1 MTISELLILAAAGLF
16 AGILAGFLG
25 IGGGTV
31 LVPLL
36 VSLNY
41 APVQAVATS
50 SLSIVITAISG
61 SIQNW
66 RMGYLSL
73 SQVAGIGFPAIITA
87 QIGVYLAG
95 IFPPYLLL
103 VFFGLLLWLNIYLVE
118 VRKRFKEGESG
129 SIERESN
136 HVPSLA
142 INRHLAKTQSRTD
155 RIPVPQEL
163 LEMSNQNASPPCGQS
178 TIVMGNYS
186 DLMSGSVTTYPLLIL
201 NTSSQLPNST
211 NVLVNPIFA
220 RIATGSAAGLL
231 AGLFGVGGG
240 VIMVPLQIL
249 LLGESIK
256 TAIQTSLGVIVIT
269 AISATLGHAARGNVL
284 WVVGLILGGG
294 GLLGA
299 QISTRFLPRL
309 PDRVVSLAFRSLL
322 AILSIYVFWQAWQN
336 LVISY

>member
-1 MTISELLILAAAGLF
+1 MTVSELLILGAAGLF

-36 VSLNY
+36 VALKY

-50 SLSIVITAISG
+50 GLSIVITALSG

-73 SQVAGIGFPAIITA
+73 SQVAGIGFPAVITA
-87 QIGVYLAG
+87 QVGVYLTG
-95 IFPPYLLL
+95 VFPPYLLL
-103 VFFGLLLWLNIYLVE
+103 VTFGLLLWLNIYLVE
-118 VRKRFKEGESG
+118 VRKRLTAD
-129 SIERESN
+129 
-136 HVPSLA
+136 SLVKDVQ
-142 INRHLAKTQSRTD
+142 AK
-155 RIPVPQEL
+155 
-163 LEMSNQNASPPCGQS
+163 N
-178 TIVMGNYS
+178 
-186 DLMSGSVTTYPLLIL
+186 
-201 NTSSQLPNST
+201 SQLPIT
-211 NVLVNPIFA
+211 NDQLADRSNMSVNPIWA

-269 AISATLGHAARGNVL
+269 AISATAGHAARGNVL

-309 PDRVVSLAFRSLL
+309 PDRTISLAFRSLL
-322 AILSIYVFWQAWQN
+322 AVLSIYVFWQAWQKF
-336 LVISY
+336 SH

>member
-1 MTISELLILAAAGLF
+1 MTITELLILGAAGIF

-36 VSLNY
+36 VALKY

-50 SLSIVITAISG
+50 GLSIVITAISG

-73 SQVAGIGFPAIITA
+73 SQVAGIGFPAVITA
-87 QIGVYLAG
+87 QIGAYLAG

-103 VFFGLLLWLNIYLVE
+103 LTFGLLLWLNIYLIE
-118 VRKRFKEGESG
+118 VRKHLTAKKKAEAEQEELRGE
-129 SIERESN
+129 
-136 HVPSLA
+136 A
-142 INRHLAKTQSRTD
+142 
-155 RIPVPQEL
+155 
-163 LEMSNQNASPPCGQS
+163 GQ
-178 TIVMGNYS
+178 G
-186 DLMSGSVTTYPLLIL
+186 DKA
-201 NTSSQLPNST
+201 QLPITNHELPNNS
-211 NVLVNPIFA
+211 NILFNPTFA
-220 RIATGSAAGLL
+220 KIATGSAAGLL

-269 AISATLGHAARGNVL
+269 AISATAGHAARGNVL

-299 QISTRFLPRL
+299 QVSTRFLPRL
-309 PDRVVSLAFRSLL
+309 PDRIVSLAFRSLL
-322 AILSIYVFWQAWQN
+322 AILSIYVFWQAWQKFSN
-336 LVISY
+336 G

>member
-1 MTISELLILAAAGLF
+1 MTITELLILGAAGIF

-36 VSLNY
+36 VALNY
-41 APVQAVATS
+41 VPVQAVATS
-50 SLSIVITAISG
+50 GLSIVITALSG

-73 SQVAGIGFPAIITA
+73 SQVAGIGFPAVITA
-87 QIGVYLAG
+87 QIGAYLAG

-103 VFFGLLLWLNIYLVE
+103 LTFGLLLWLNIYLIE
-118 VRKRFKEGESG
+118 VRKHLTAKKKAEVEQGE
-129 SIERESN
+129 N
-136 HVPSLA
+136 
-142 INRHLAKTQSRTD
+142 
-155 RIPVPQEL
+155 PQL
-163 LEMSNQNASPPCGQS
+163 PITN
-178 TIVMGNYS
+178 
-186 DLMSGSVTTYPLLIL
+186 YPLPKNSNIL
-201 NTSSQLPNST
+201 F
-211 NVLVNPIFA
+211 NPTFA
-220 RIATGSAAGLL
+220 KIATGSAAGLL

-269 AISATLGHAARGNVL
+269 AISATAGHAARGNVL

-299 QISTRFLPRL
+299 QVSTRFLPRL
-309 PDRVVSLAFRSLL
+309 PDRIVSLAFRSLL
-322 AILSIYVFWQAWQN
+322 AILSIYVFWQAWQKFSN
-336 LVISY
+336 G

>member
-1 MTISELLILAAAGLF
+1 MTVSELLILGAAGLF

-36 VSLNY
+36 VALKY
-41 APVQAVATS
+41 TPVQAVATS
-50 SLSIVITAISG
+50 GLSIVITALSG

-73 SQVAGIGFPAIITA
+73 NQVAGIGFPAVITA
-87 QIGVYLAG
+87 QIGAYLTG

-103 VFFGLLLWLNIYLVE
+103 VSFGLLLWLNIYLIE
-118 VRKRFKEGESG
+118 VRKRLTAQKAEEAQGE
-129 SIERESN
+129 N
-136 HVPSLA
+136 A
-142 INRHLAKTQSRTD
+142 QSP
-155 RIPVPQEL
+155 I
-163 LEMSNQNASPPCGQS
+163 A
-178 TIVMGNYS
+178 
-186 DLMSGSVTTYPLLIL
+186 
-201 NTSSQLPNST
+201 NTSATLGTNHELPNNS
-211 NVLVNPIFA
+211 NILFNPTFA
-220 RIATGSAAGLL
+220 KIATGSAAGLL

-269 AISATLGHAARGNVL
+269 AISATAFHAARGNVL

-309 PDRVVSLAFRSLL
+309 SDRTISLAFRSLL
-322 AILSIYVFWQAWQN
+322 AILSIYVFWQAWQKY
-336 LVISY
+336 SH

>member
-1 MTISELLILAAAGLF
+1 MTISELLILGAAGLF

-36 VSLNY
+36 VALNY

-50 SLSIVITAISG
+50 GLSIVITALSG

-66 RMGYLSL
+66 RMGYLNL
-73 SQVAGIGFPAIITA
+73 SQVAGIGFPAVITA
-87 QIGVYLAG
+87 QIGAYLAG

-103 VFFGLLLWLNIYLVE
+103 VSFGLLLWLNIYLIE
-118 VRKRFKEGESG
+118 VRKHLKGEREGEDRKESG
-129 SIERESN
+129 SITNDQFPMTNSQFPNNSN
-136 HVPSLA
+136 ILFNPTF
-142 INRHLAKTQSRTD
+142 AK
-155 RIPVPQEL
+155 
-163 LEMSNQNASPPCGQS
+163 
-178 TIVMGNYS
+178 
-186 DLMSGSVTTYPLLIL
+186 
-201 NTSSQLPNST
+201 
-211 NVLVNPIFA
+211 
-220 RIATGSAAGLL
+220 IATGSAAGLL

-269 AISATLGHAARGNVL
+269 AISATAGHAARGNVL

-309 PDRVVSLAFRSLL
+309 SDRTISLAFRSLL
-322 AILSIYVFWQAWQN
+322 AVLSLYVFWQAWQKFQN
-336 LVISY
+336 

>member
-1 MTISELLILAAAGLF
+1 MTVSELLILSAAGLF

-36 VSLNY
+36 VALKY

-50 SLSIVITAISG
+50 GLSIVITAISG

-73 SQVAGIGFPAIITA
+73 SQVAGIGFPAVITA
-87 QIGVYLAG
+87 QIGAYLAG

-103 VFFGLLLWLNIYLVE
+103 VSFGLLLWLNIYLIE
-118 VRKRFKEGESG
+118 VRKHLTAKKAGEESG
-129 SIERESN
+129 SI
-136 HVPSLA
+136 
-142 INRHLAKTQSRTD
+142 
-155 RIPVPQEL
+155 
-163 LEMSNQNASPPCGQS
+163 
-178 TIVMGNYS
+178 
-186 DLMSGSVTTYPLLIL
+186 
-201 NTSSQLPNST
+201 PNSQFPIP
-211 NVLVNPIFA
+211 NSQFPNNSNILFNPTFA
-220 RIATGSAAGLL
+220 KIATGSAAGLL

-269 AISATLGHAARGNVL
+269 AISATAGHAVRGNVL

-309 PDRVVSLAFRSLL
+309 PDRTISIAFRSLL
-322 AILSIYVFWQAWQN
+322 AILSIYVFWQAWQKF
-336 LVISY
+336 SH

>member
-1 MTISELLILAAAGLF
+1 MSISELLMLGVAGLF

-31 LVPLL
+31 IVPLL
-36 VSLNY
+36 VALNY

-50 SLSIVITAISG
+50 GLSIVITAISG

-73 SQVAGIGFPAIITA
+73 SQVAGIGFPAVITA
-87 QIGVYLAG
+87 QIGAYLAG

-103 VFFGLLLWLNIYLVE
+103 VTFGLLLWLNIYLIE
-118 VRKRFKEGESG
+118 VRKRLTAKKKAEAEQGE
-129 SIERESN
+129 N
-136 HVPSLA
+136 
-142 INRHLAKTQSRTD
+142 
-155 RIPVPQEL
+155 PQL
-163 LEMSNQNASPPCGQS
+163 PITNTSATLS
-178 TIVMGNYS
+178 
-186 DLMSGSVTTYPLLIL
+186 
-201 NTSSQLPNST
+201 TSSQLPHNSNILFHPT
-211 NVLVNPIFA
+211 FA
-220 RIATGSAAGLL
+220 KIATGSAAGLL

-269 AISATLGHAARGNVL
+269 AISATAGHAARGNVL

-294 GLLGA
+294 GLLGV
-299 QISTRFLPRL
+299 QVSTRFLPRL
-309 PDRVVSLAFRSLL
+309 PDRIVSLAFRSLL
-322 AILSIYVFWQAWQN
+322 AVLSIYVFWQAWQKFSN
-336 LVISY
+336 G

>member
-1 MTISELLILAAAGLF
+1 MTITELLILVASGLF

-36 VSLNY
+36 VALNY
-41 APVQAVATS
+41 DPVQAVATS
-50 SLSIVITAISG
+50 SLSIVITALSG

-73 SQVAGIGFPAIITA
+73 SQVAGIGFPAVITA
-87 QIGVYLAG
+87 QIGAYLAG

-103 VFFGLLLWLNIYLVE
+103 VCFGLLLWLNIYLIE
-118 VRKRFKEGESG
+118 VRKRLIAKKKAEVERGELG
-129 SIERESN
+129 EQAKQRENARLSI
-136 HVPSLA
+136 
-142 INRHLAKTQSRTD
+142 TD
-155 RIPVPQEL
+155 REL
-163 LEMSNQNASPPCGQS
+163 LNNSN
-178 TIVMGNYS
+178 
-186 DLMSGSVTTYPLLIL
+186 IL
-201 NTSSQLPNST
+201 FNRT
-211 NVLVNPIFA
+211 FA
-220 RIATGSAAGLL
+220 KIATGSAAGLL

-269 AISATLGHAARGNVL
+269 AISATAGHAARGNVL

-309 PDRVVSLAFRSLL
+309 SDRTISLAFRSLL
-322 AILSIYVFWQAWQN
+322 AILSIYIFWQAWQKF
-336 LVISY
+336 SHG

>member
-1 MTISELLILAAAGLF
+1 MTVSELLILGAAGLF

-36 VSLNY
+36 VALNY

-50 SLSIVITAISG
+50 GLSIVITAISG

-73 SQVAGIGFPAIITA
+73 SQVAGIGFPAVITA
-87 QIGVYLAG
+87 QIGAYLAG

-103 VFFGLLLWLNIYLVE
+103 LSFGLLLWLNIYLIE
-118 VRKRFKEGESG
+118 VRKSLTAKQKAEAEQGELG
-129 SIERESN
+129 GQAGQGKNPQLPITNYQLPKNSN
-136 HVPSLA
+136 ILFPPT
-142 INRHLAKTQSRTD
+142 LAK
-155 RIPVPQEL
+155 
-163 LEMSNQNASPPCGQS
+163 
-178 TIVMGNYS
+178 
-186 DLMSGSVTTYPLLIL
+186 
-201 NTSSQLPNST
+201 
-211 NVLVNPIFA
+211 
-220 RIATGSAAGLL
+220 IATGSAAGLL

-240 VIMVPLQIL
+240 VIMVPMQIL

-269 AISATLGHAARGNVL
+269 AISATAGHAARGNVL

-294 GLLGA
+294 GLLGV
-299 QISTRFLPRL
+299 QVSTRFLPRL
-309 PDRVVSLAFRSLL
+309 PDRIVSLAFRSLL
-322 AILSIYVFWQAWQN
+322 AVLSIYVFWQAWQKFSN
-336 LVISY
+336 G

>member
-1 MTISELLILAAAGLF
+1 MTITELLILGAAGIF

-36 VSLNY
+36 VALNY
-41 APVQAVATS
+41 VPVQAVATS
-50 SLSIVITAISG
+50 GLSIVITAISG

-73 SQVAGIGFPAIITA
+73 SQVAGIGFPAVITA
-87 QIGVYLAG
+87 QIGAYLAG
-95 IFPPYLLL
+95 IIPPYLLL
-103 VFFGLLLWLNIYLVE
+103 LTFGLLLWLNIYLIE
-118 VRKRFKEGESG
+118 VRKHLTAKKKAEVEQEELGGEAG
-129 SIERESN
+129 QGDNDQLPITN
-136 HVPSLA
+136 H
-142 INRHLAKTQSRTD
+142 
-155 RIPVPQEL
+155 
-163 LEMSNQNASPPCGQS
+163 
-178 TIVMGNYS
+178 
-186 DLMSGSVTTYPLLIL
+186 
-201 NTSSQLPNST
+201 QLPNNS
-211 NVLVNPIFA
+211 NILFNPTFA
-220 RIATGSAAGLL
+220 KIATGSAAGLL

-269 AISATLGHAARGNVL
+269 AISATAGGHAARGNVL

-299 QISTRFLPRL
+299 QVSTRFLPRL
-309 PDRVVSLAFRSLL
+309 PDRIVSLAFRSLL
-322 AILSIYVFWQAWQN
+322 AILSIYVFWQAWQKFSN
-336 LVISY
+336 G

>member
-1 MTISELLILAAAGLF
+1 MTVSELLILGAAGLF

-36 VSLNY
+36 VALNY
-41 APVQAVATS
+41 APVEAVATS
-50 SLSIVITAISG
+50 GLSIALTAISG

-73 SQVAGIGFPAIITA
+73 SKVAGIGFPAVITA
-87 QIGVYLAG
+87 QIGAYLAG

-103 VFFGLLLWLNIYLVE
+103 LSFGLLLWLNIYLID
-118 VRKRFKEGESG
+118 VRKRITAKKAEGEGEESKESD
-129 SIERESN
+129 SIPNYQLPITN
-136 HVPSLA
+136 H
-142 INRHLAKTQSRTD
+142 
-155 RIPVPQEL
+155 
-163 LEMSNQNASPPCGQS
+163 
-178 TIVMGNYS
+178 
-186 DLMSGSVTTYPLLIL
+186 
-201 NTSSQLPNST
+201 QLPNNSSI
-211 NVLVNPIFA
+211 LFNPTIA
-220 RIATGSAAGLL
+220 KIATGSAAGLL

-269 AISATLGHAARGNVL
+269 AISATAGHAARGNVL

-309 PDRVVSLAFRSLL
+309 PDRTISIAFRSLL
-322 AILSIYVFWQAWQN
+322 AILSFYVFWQAWQKF
-336 LVISY
+336 SH

>member
-1 MTISELLILAAAGLF
+1 MNVSELLILGAAGLF

-36 VSLNY
+36 VALKY
-41 APVQAVATS
+41 APVEAVATS
-50 SLSIVITAISG
+50 GLSIVITAISG

-73 SQVAGIGFPAIITA
+73 SQVAGIGFPAVITA
-87 QIGVYLAG
+87 QLGAYLAG

-103 VFFGLLLWLNIYLVE
+103 VCFGLLLWLNIYLIE
-118 VRKRFKEGESG
+118 VRKRLTAKKAEGE
-129 SIERESN
+129 ESS
-136 HVPSLA
+136 P
-142 INRHLAKTQSRTD
+142 
-155 RIPVPQEL
+155 IP
-163 LEMSNQNASPPCGQS
+163 NAQFPMP
-178 TIVMGNYS
+178 NA
-186 DLMSGSVTTYPLLIL
+186 
-201 NTSSQLPNST
+201 QLPNNS
-211 NVLVNPIFA
+211 NILFNPTFA
-220 RIATGSAAGLL
+220 KIATGSAAGLL

-256 TAIQTSLGVIVIT
+256 KAIQTSLGVIVIT
-269 AISATLGHAARGNVL
+269 AISATAGHAARGNVL
-284 WVVGLILGGG
+284 WVVGLILGCG

-309 PDRVVSLAFRSLL
+309 SDRTISLAFRSLL
-322 AILSIYVFWQAWQN
+322 AILSIYIFWQAWQKF
-336 LVISY
+336 SH

>member
-36 VSLNY
+36 VALKY
-41 APVQAVATS
+41 APLQAVATS

-103 VFFGLLLWLNIYLVE
+103 VTFGLLLWFNIYLVE
-118 VRKRFKEGESG
+118 VRKRLTANNLVEEEPG
-129 SIERESN
+129 
-136 HVPSLA
+136 
-142 INRHLAKTQSRTD
+142 
-155 RIPVPQEL
+155 
-163 LEMSNQNASPPCGQS
+163 QNP
-178 TIVMGNYS
+178 
-186 DLMSGSVTTYPLLIL
+186 
-201 NTSSQLPNST
+201 QLPITNDRLSDRS

-309 PDRVVSLAFRSLL
+309 SDRVVSFAFRSLL
-322 AILSIYVFWQAWQN
+322 AILSIYVFWQAWQK
-336 LVISY
+336 LSY